1 MSAATLSGPNVSSSM
16 TPAMRASRVLG
27 WVSLALGAAELL
39 APKKVARAAGMDESH
54 SGLIRA
60 YGAREVV
67 AGIGAHSVNPVPAM
81 WSRVAGDGL
90 DLATIVATSRGSDN
104 GTRSRNAWIAIGI
117 VTAIAVADAVVAA
130 QLSAERREGKGEKR
144 DYGDRVGLPGG
155 VESARGAGIVR
166 DAFEG
171 KAGGAAAGDSSP
183 AGEAATGRSFTDL
196 GGASANDQRPAG
208 ETPGSVEK
216 KDPSGGATAGGG
228 QTMPKEARDAI
239 PQPVGYTPA

>member
-1 MSAATLSGPNVSSSM
+1 MSAATLSGPNACSSM

-39 APKKVARAAGMDESH
+39 APKRVARAAGMNEEH

-90 DLATIVATSRGSDN
+90 DLATIAATSGGGGR
-104 GTRSRNAWIAIGI
+104 RSRKAWIAIG
-117 VTAIAVADAVVAA
+117 VVAA
-130 QLSAERREGKGEKR
+130 IAIADAIVAARLTAERREGKGEKR
-144 DYGDRVGLPGG
+144 DYADRSGLPGG
-155 VESARGAGIVR
+155 VEAARGAGIVR
-166 DAFEG
+166 GAFEG

-183 AGEAATGRSFTDL
+183 AGEAVTGRSLTDL
-196 GGASANDQRPAG
+196 GGAAADDQRPAG
-208 ETPGSVEK
+208 SAERLLE
-216 KDPSGGATAGGG
+216 
-228 QTMPKEARDAI
+228 
-239 PQPVGYTPA
+239 PALLS